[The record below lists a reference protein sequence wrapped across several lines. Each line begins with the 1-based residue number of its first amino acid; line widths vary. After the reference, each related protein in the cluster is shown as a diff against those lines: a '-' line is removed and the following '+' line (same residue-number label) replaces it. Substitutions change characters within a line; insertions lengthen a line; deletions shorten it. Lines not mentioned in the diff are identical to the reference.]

1 MYSLRHHE
9 ENASELDEV
18 LTFPRHQR
26 VLNEVWNDV
35 LQKVI
40 LTPHSIGH
48 SIAVI
53 LPNHATTEICLQGV
67 QDLHIAF
74 VLHDSE
80 LR

>member
-35 LQKVI
+35 LQKVV
-40 LTPHSIGH
+40 LTPHSIRH

-53 LPNHATTEICLQGV
+53 PANHAAPEVGFQGV

-74 VLHDSE
+74 VLHDGE